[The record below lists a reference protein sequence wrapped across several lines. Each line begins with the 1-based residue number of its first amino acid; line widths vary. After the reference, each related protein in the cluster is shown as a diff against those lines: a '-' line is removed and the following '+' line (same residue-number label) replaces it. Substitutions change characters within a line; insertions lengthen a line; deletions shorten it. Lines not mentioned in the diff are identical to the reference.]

1 MIIVIKRDIVNAKE
15 RNAMQKCAINR
26 KILRNTTNEEF
37 QNENRR

>member
-1 MIIVIKRDIVNAKE
+1 MIIVLKRDIVNAKE
-15 RNAMQKCAINR
+15 RNTMQKRAINR